1 LAVRINAE
9 VEVVQSAAPFAAAQ
23 DQFAGADAPSTRTE
37 AALELDALGGVGGVL
52 RYALDAGQSTADL

>member
-1 LAVRINAE
+1 
-9 VEVVQSAAPFAAAQ
+9 VQSAAPFAAAQ